1 MSDGNAAAK
10 VMYGPLSD
18 AAATLSRHRVSERE
32 DTTGIPGGERE
43 VDASRSIWTS
53 TNLGQLP
60 RRSPSHPRKYAGAH
74 SPDPKAPPPRL
85 GRAMVRTPLDYLQPL
100 LRAHSHSRVGKEEEE
115 KREALPLLPSLSH
128 HFLFSLDSDSASLKW
143 QLGNEGRR
151 AGARVARTRPSFIFP
166 ARLHDCE
173 RPSLLPCVRRPRKS
187 YRQCWSCPPK
197 CSSWPTK
204 GRRRKPHNAEHVVVS
219 ISRPFHSSRVT
230 CTRRSPSSSLIVA
243 NWRMPFQ
250 LIFPLF

>member
-1 MSDGNAAAK
+1 MQQQH
-10 VMYGPLSD
+10 YP
-18 AAATLSRHRVSERE
+18 ATESPRGY
-32 DTTGIPGGERE
+32 TGIPGGERE

-60 RRSPSHPRKYAGAH
+60 RRSPSHPRKYTGALIH
-74 SPDPKAPPPRL
+74 RTQGLRLRDWEELWSAHRSTTYNHCYAHIATRESAKRRRRRERLFPP
-85 GRAMVRTPLDYLQPL
+85 
-100 LRAHSHSRVGKEEEE
+100 
-115 KREALPLLPSLSH
+115 LSH

-204 GRRRKPHNAEHVVVS
+204 GRRRPHNAEHVVVS